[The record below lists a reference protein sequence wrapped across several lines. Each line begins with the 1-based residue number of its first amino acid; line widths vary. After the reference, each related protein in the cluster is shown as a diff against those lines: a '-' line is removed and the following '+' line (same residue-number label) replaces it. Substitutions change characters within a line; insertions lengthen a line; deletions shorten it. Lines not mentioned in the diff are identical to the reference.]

1 MDIGLSMN
9 RRTFLRALLVGTIA
23 SAIELDKLVEST
35 LIETAP
41 MSDADFV
48 AYITYSM
55 NLYCSNPAQC
65 VIITDIG
72 VE

>member
-1 MDIGLSMN
+1 MN
-9 RRTFLRALLVGTIA
+9 RRAFLKTLLAGTVA
-23 SAIELDKLVEST
+23 SAIELDKLVESVIAET
-35 LIETAP
+35 LP

-72 VE
+72 E